1 MSDSALVVPGSAP
14 AMQTIPTPD
23 KLLGPNPP
31 KYSIP
36 NTERKSYGL
45 FNSAVRWLLHNQIYI
60 SLNLIAILFCTHSFL
75 PQTQPYTSKLFT
87 ISHYNERTGEYG
99 VGSDDFLF
107 LGFCVVL
114 FTCLRAS
121 CMEYV
126 LQPIARYC
134 GASTKKDVI
143 RFSEQAWLLCY
154 YSVFWVLG
162 VYIYV
167 TSEYFLNPREMF
179 TNWPSRELP
188 GLVKWYILSQWAF
201 WIQQLLVINIEERR
215 KDHWQMLTH
224 HLLTIGLLYT
234 SYTLHLTRVA
244 NLVLILMDVVDIF
257 FPLAKCFKYLG
268 LSTLRDIMFGIFMVS
283 WFLARHVW
291 YVTNMYH
298 IWAYMPGIVKEGCY
312 HTSENKVV
320 TGPTPLPEE
329 GWSHMFE
336 AFLNPS
342 GTICY
347 SDSIRWG
354 FLASLGVLQIITLI
368 WFFMII
374 KVAIRVVQGN
384 GADDIR
390 SDDEDE
396 DIEVEVQEKGRGQ
409 TVTKGGVDPD
419 LKALKRNA
427 EVEGTAFS
435 TGAGFSGRWERKGLL
450 GRVGCERQVD

>member
-1 MSDSALVVPGSAP
+1 MSGSDLVPGSA
-14 AMQTIPTPD
+14 AMKVTTPD
-23 KLLGPNPP
+23 KRPNTLCREP
-31 KYSIP
+31 K
-36 NTERKSYGL
+36 TERKPRGF
-45 FNSAVRWLLHNQIYI
+45 FNRAARWLLHNQIYI
-60 SLNLIAILFCTHSFL
+60 SFNLIAGLLCIHSFL
-75 PQTQPYTSKLFT
+75 PQVQQYTSKLFT

-121 CMEYV
+121 CMEYL

-167 TSEYFLNPREMF
+167 TSEYFLNPKEMF
-179 TNWPSRELP
+179 TNWPTRELP

-268 LSTLRDIMFGIFMVS
+268 LSTLRDIMFGVFMVS

-298 IWAYMPGIVKEGCY
+298 IWVYMPDTVKIGCY
-312 HTSENKVV
+312 HTSENKLV
-320 TGPTPLPEE
+320 TGPTPLPEK

-336 AFLNPS
+336 AFINPS

-347 SDSIRWG
+347 NDSIRWG
-354 FLASLGVLQIITLI
+354 FLASLGFLQIITII
-368 WFFMII
+368 WFFMIV

-396 DIEVEVQEKGRGQ
+396 ASEEEVEETGRGQ
-409 TVTKGGVDPD
+409 TLAKVLEGSASADP
-419 LKALKRNA
+419 KTLKRNA
-427 EVEGTAFS
+427 EAEGNAFS
-435 TGAGFSGRWERKGLL
+435 TGAGLSARWERKGLL